1 MAQKKA
7 TIIKVSDDKA
17 SIGMEDGSFFDV
29 SRKELD
35 FTPKIGDDVSVF
47 SSGDLVIVTKVNV
60 VEEKKADVAAVK
72 PIQNSLNTNI
82 NNTFNPNGNVFNF
95 GIEEHSELN
104 TGKNLD
110 VFCLLGGVF
119 GLATLAYIVLLLL
132 SEDLRNFIVEE
143 LGLSYMFG
151 IPFCLMLGTSLLM
164 LGPMLFDYLTEESG
178 KKSEYL

>member
-72 PIQNSLNTNI
+72 PIQNSLNTNN

-95 GIEEHSELN
+95 GIEEQSELN
-104 TGKNLD
+104 TGKNLY
-110 VFCLLGGVF
+110 VIFCLLGGVF
-119 GLATLAYIVLLLL
+119 GLAMLAYIVLLLL
-132 SEDLRNFIVEE
+132 SEDFCDFMVEE
-143 LGLSYMFG
+143 LGLSYEFG
-151 IPFCLMLGTSLLM
+151 IPCCLMLGTSLF
-164 LGPMLFDYLTEESG
+164 GYLAKESG
-178 KKSEYL
+178 KKIGISIED

>member
-29 SRKELD
+29 GRDELD

-72 PIQNSLNTNI
+72 PIQNSLAD
-82 NNTFNPNGNVFNF
+82 F
-95 GIEEHSELN
+95 
-104 TGKNLD
+104 
-110 VFCLLGGVF
+110 
-119 GLATLAYIVLLLL
+119 
-132 SEDLRNFIVEE
+132 RR
-143 LGLSYMFG
+143 
-151 IPFCLMLGTSLLM
+151 
-164 LGPMLFDYLTEESG
+164 
-178 KKSEYL
+178 